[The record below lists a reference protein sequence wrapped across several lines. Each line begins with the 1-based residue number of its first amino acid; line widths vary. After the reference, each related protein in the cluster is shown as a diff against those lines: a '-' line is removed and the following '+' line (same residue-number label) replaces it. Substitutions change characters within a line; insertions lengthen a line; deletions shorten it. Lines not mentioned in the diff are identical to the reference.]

1 MEKFVES
8 RNKQFS
14 CNCGVGFRLILMDI
28 NMPVMDGCTATKH
41 ILSFQKQYQSRIE
54 EDNQER
60 KAMNQPLVPLIPLK
74 ISAITSYTNKANI
87 DECFAVGMDEVIH
100 KPVDF
105 STLKD
110 ILQRFYYTPEELKNI
125 TN

>member
-1 MEKFVES
+1 
-8 RNKQFS
+8 
-14 CNCGVGFRLILMDI
+14 MDI